1 MKVGS
6 YHGAEVCEL
15 DVIFILYQLSRIYNK
30 NDVGV
35 YRDYGLAV
43 FRSTSS
49 LRAEKLRNIS
59 RAYSIKTIY
68 ALS

>member
-1 MKVGS
+1 MKMVA